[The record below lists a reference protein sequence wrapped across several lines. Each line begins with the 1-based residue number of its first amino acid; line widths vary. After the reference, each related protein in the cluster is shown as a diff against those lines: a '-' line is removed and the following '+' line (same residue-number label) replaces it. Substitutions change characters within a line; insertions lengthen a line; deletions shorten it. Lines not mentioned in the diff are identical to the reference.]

1 MSLIVKK
8 NISLEIKQILDNNK
22 INDLQRFLNKREC
35 LNTTN
40 SYLIYLFH
48 LVQSIGILL
57 TSYATGN
64 NNKNLIWVG
73 VSLNFLATLIHVYEK
88 TNNSILKKI
97 MNDIKLIKD
106 EKYIDEGEM
115 VDIENNI
122 QPQNTLQ
129 NNSANV

>member
-88 TNNSILKKI
+88 SNNSILKKI

-129 NNSANV
+129 NNNANV